1 MTAVLGVARGRR
13 QPWPSMVRWAQC
25 QLCFEEVSALRGDD
39 VAVWLLEHTHYP
51 GPRSP
56 CWCCPSSRRE
66 AEPPGGR
73 LAPALEPAS

>member
-39 VAVWLLEHTHYP
+39 VAVWLLEHTH
-51 GPRSP
+51 
-56 CWCCPSSRRE
+56 
-66 AEPPGGR
+66 
-73 LAPALEPAS
+73 